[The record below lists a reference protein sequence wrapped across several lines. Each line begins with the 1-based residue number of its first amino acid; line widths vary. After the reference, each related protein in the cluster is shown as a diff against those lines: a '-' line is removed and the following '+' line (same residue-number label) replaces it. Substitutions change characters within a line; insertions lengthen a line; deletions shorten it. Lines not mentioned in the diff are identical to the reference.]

1 MIVIATIAIKPSK
14 EKVKMNLQSASNTEL
29 FRQFVE
35 QGSKEAISIFFQNQT
50 DLFYRVALK
59 YTRNTADA
67 EDVIQ
72 SAFINIIDKAS
83 QYNGISSNEE
93 KLLRSWCLSVV
104 VQCALMKIRSES
116 SRRNREYKY
125 SNANSKPFDEE
136 KNMDT
141 QLENHAVHQKVKD
154 AIIQLPEKYRIPI
167 HLKYIEGLELDDI
180 ANILKLNANT
190 LRSLIKR
197 GLEKVSLQLKDEKV
211 TLSSVGLIGIIE
223 GLPVEHAP
231 IAVKSIASKI
241 FTISHSSRHLV
252 AMANAKTTFSFLKV
266 CLSLVALSFAITI
279 GVFSFKQS
287 NTKVSTPTVLRS
299 ESVKEI
305 KTNQVWDFVNEKDR
319 NLSLTLGEW
328 IWNDKQQA
336 MVTRIN
342 SFIYI
347 TLPIKS
353 QAKPF
358 VVEYVVAPY
367 ITVETADTELFFTNG
382 WVRDNYM
389 LGNEYIK
396 INNNLIAEYLKFETV
411 KIYYYKNEVF
421 LFMNNVC
428 VAINRYSQDLTGANA
443 SLMTKNYIFKKITS
457 RTFETLP
464 EELSKVIESNS
475 QKKGE
480 SRPNLKID
488 LEEILKDEP
497 SKLKK

>member
-1 MIVIATIAIKPSK
+1 MIVNDTMVMTSLK
-14 EKVKMNLQSASNTEL
+14 EKMKMNLQTASNTEL

-72 SAFINIIDKAS
+72 SAFITIIDKAN
-83 QYNGISSNEE
+83 QYLGVKSDEE

-125 SNANSKPFDEE
+125 STANNKTFDEE

-141 QLENHAVHQKVKD
+141 QLENQAIHQKVKD
-154 AIIQLPEKYRIPI
+154 AIVQLPEKYRIPI

-180 ANILKLNANT
+180 STILKLNANT

-231 IAVKSIASKI
+231 MAVKSIASKI
-241 FTISHSSRHLV
+241 FTVSHSSRYLI
-252 AMANAKTTFSFLKV
+252 AKTSAKTSFSLLKI
-266 CLSLVALSFAITI
+266 CLSLVAVIVAIII
-279 GVFSFKQS
+279 GVLSFKQS
-287 NTKVSTPTVLRS
+287 NTKVSTPTVLKS
-299 ESVKEI
+299 EPLKEI
-305 KTNQVWDFVNEKDR
+305 ETNQVWDFVNEKDR
-319 NLSLTLGEW
+319 KLSLTLGEW
-328 IWNDKQQA
+328 NWNDKHQS

-347 TLPIKS
+347 TLPIKP
-353 QAKPF
+353 QTKPF
-358 VVEYVVAPY
+358 VVEYLIAPY
-367 ITVETADTELFFTNG
+367 LTEETADTELFFTNG

-389 LGNEYIK
+389 LGNEFIK
-396 INNNLIAEYLKFETV
+396 VNNNLIAEYLKFETV

-421 LFMNNVC
+421 LFMDNVC
-428 VAINRYSQDLTGANA
+428 VAINRYSQDLTGANVG
-443 SLMTKNYIFKKITS
+443 LMTRNYVYKKITS
-457 RTFETLP
+457 RTFETP
-464 EELSKVIESNS
+464 PDELSKAIESNS

-488 LEEILKDEP
+488 LQEILKDNP